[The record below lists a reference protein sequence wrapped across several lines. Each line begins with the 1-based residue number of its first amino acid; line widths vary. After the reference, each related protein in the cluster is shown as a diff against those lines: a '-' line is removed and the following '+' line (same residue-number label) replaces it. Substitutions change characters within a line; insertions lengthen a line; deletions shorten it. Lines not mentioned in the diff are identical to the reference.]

1 MSKTDLKEDP
11 NRVDNPSQQEANT
24 YHWMLL
30 TWKKVTKT
38 PTTQKPL

>member
-11 NRVDNPSQQEANT
+11 NRVDNLSQQEANT
-24 YHWMLL
+24 YLWMLL

-38 PTTQKPL
+38 PTTQKTL